1 MLISKKNREMIELT
15 NAWKHFIEN
24 VKTTAIHRLIIN
36 HCRTL
41 ANEINDE
48 FNFIYVYSYLPCC

>member
-1 MLISKKNREMIELT
+1 MT

-24 VKTTAIHRLIIN
+24 VKLRRFTVLLLIIVV
-36 HCRTL
+36 L
-41 ANEINDE
+41 MANEINDE